1 MRKINNFKKTIF
13 VNLILMFT
21 FILSMGVSAQDNV
34 GGQPMSILLDLNQD
48 INTVTMPEV
57 DAQRLL
63 EEDAATAGIPDIPLR
78 YAKVLDTDLNL
89 NNSGTWVYLPD
100 GSRIW
105 RLGIR
110 SENAKSLNLNYK
122 NFNMPEGATFFV
134 YNLNKSMIL
143 GGFTERNNT
152 ENGQFATATTT
163 GFVTIVE
170 YYEPV
175 YSKGKGSLTIS
186 QVIHA
191 YKDIMGFSTF
201 LELPCNININC
212 PIGAPWVDQKRAVA
226 KMTFQQGGSGFLC
239 SGSLI
244 NNTLQDK
251 TPYFLTAQHC
261 ESDNWNTLVLN
272 FNYESVTCSSLQPG
286 SFQSVVGATSISE
299 NFATDVRLLQ
309 LNAPVPSS
317 TNSYF
322 NGWDRSGA
330 QPQSETA
337 IHHPGGAIKKISIDN
352 NPATNSNGFGGRL
365 PSGFWQVIWDEG
377 MTEGGSSGCPLYDQN
392 GRVVGQNLGGIAGQC
407 ENPQAVTKV
416 FGKFSESWAYGGSA
430 SNQLKNWLDPNNS
443 NVMTLDGIDD
453 ITGVAPVA
461 NFTSNVQNL
470 PLGGG
475 SVNFIDLSTNNPESW
490 SWSFPG
496 GTPSTSTDQNP
507 VGITYSATGAYT
519 VTLTT
524 SNSFGPNMLT
534 VVNYVKVAGV
544 PLTPF
549 SLESPTNST
558 TIMVSQNDPTLVN
571 FVWGS
576 STQDNSVKYLF
587 KIKKAGPSSE
597 TVIMSNNNGLDTMI
611 SLRKS
616 FLDSMA
622 VSFGLTGD
630 SVSCSW
636 RAAALN
642 GLDTLNSTPF
652 IVKIRRIPVGINQIS
667 SVIPEQFNLYNN
679 YPNPFNP
686 STVIRFDISKS
697 QFVKLS
703 VFNMLGEEVS
713 NLVNEN
719 LTPGSYSVDFN
730 ASYLS
735 SGMYFYRIETPGFV
749 QTKRMVLVK

>member
-1 MRKINNFKKTIF
+1 MRKTY
-13 VNLILMFT
+13 T
-21 FILSMGVSAQDNV
+21 FIRTILINSFLIFLFILCNGVFAQENV
-34 GGQPMSILLDLNQD
+34 GGQPMSFLLDLNSD

-78 YAKVLDTDLNL
+78 YAKVLDTDLNF
-89 NNSGTWVYLPD
+89 NNSGTWTNLPD

-105 RLGIR
+105 RLEIR
-110 SENAKSLNLNYK
+110 SEDAKSLNLNYK
-122 NFNMPEGATFFV
+122 NFHMPKGATFYV
-134 YNLNKSMIL
+134 YNLNRSMVL
-143 GGFTERNNT
+143 GGFTEKNNSKDR
-152 ENGQFATATTT
+152 QFATATTT

-175 YSKGKGSLTIS
+175 YSKGKGSFTIS

-212 PIGAPWVDQKRAVA
+212 PIGAPWVEQKRSVA
-226 KMTFQQGGSGFLC
+226 KMTFQQGGGGYLC
-239 SGSLI
+239 TGSLI
-244 NNTLQDK
+244 NNTLQNR

-261 ESDNWNTLVLN
+261 ESDNWSTLVLN

-286 SFQSVVGATSISE
+286 SFQSVSGATSIAE
-299 NFATDVRLLQ
+299 NFDTDVRLLL
-309 LNAPVPSS
+309 LNNQVPAN

-330 QPQSETA
+330 VPQTETA
-337 IHHPGGAIKKISIDN
+337 IHHPGGAIKKISVDN

-392 GRVVGQNLGGIAGQC
+392 GRVVGQNLGGIPGQC
-407 ENPQAVTKV
+407 ENPQSVTKV
-416 FGKFSESWAYGGSA
+416 FGKFSESWAHGGS
-430 SNQLKNWLDPNNS
+430 STNQLKDWLDPNNS
-443 NVMTLDGIDD
+443 NVLTLDGMDD
-453 ITGVAPVA
+453 ITGVAPVS
-461 NFTSNVQNL
+461 NFTSNTQNL
-470 PLGGG
+470 PIGGG
-475 SVNFIDLSTNNPESW
+475 SVNFFDLSTNNPESW

-507 VGITYSATGAYT
+507 TGISYTATGAYT

-524 SNSFGPNMLT
+524 TNSFGSNMMT

-544 PLTPF
+544 PLTAF
-549 SLESPTNST
+549 SLESPNTNT

-571 FVWGS
+571 FIWGS
-576 STQDNSVKYLF
+576 STPGSSISYLF

-597 TVIMSNNNGLDTMI
+597 TVLQSNNNGLDTMI

-616 FLDSMA
+616 YLDSLA

-630 SVSCSW
+630 SVNCTW

-642 GLDTLNSTPF
+642 GLDTLNTTPF
-652 IVKIRRIPVGINQIS
+652 VVKIRRIPVGINQIS
-667 SVIPEQFNLYNN
+667 SVIPDNFNLYNN

-697 QFVKLS
+697 QFVKLA
-703 VFNMLGEEVS
+703 VFNMLGEEVT

-719 LTPGSYSVDFN
+719 LSPGSYSVDFN

>member
-1 MRKINNFKKTIF
+1 MRKI
-13 VNLILMFT
+13 FT
-21 FILSMGVSAQDNV
+21 FTGTILLYSVLIFSFSVSNCLFAQDNV
-34 GGQPMSILLDLNQD
+34 GGQPMSFLLNLNSD

-89 NNSGTWVYLPD
+89 NNSGTWTNLPD

-105 RLGIR
+105 RLEIR
-110 SENAKSLNLNYK
+110 SEDAKSLNLNYK
-122 NFNMPEGATFFV
+122 NFYMPKGATFFV
-134 YNLNKSMIL
+134 YNLNRSMVL
-143 GGFTERNNT
+143 GGFTEKNNSKD
-152 ENGQFATATTT
+152 GQFATATTT
-163 GFVTIVE
+163 GFVTIAE

-175 YSKGKGSLTIS
+175 YSKGKGSLSVS

-212 PIGAPWVDQKRAVA
+212 PIGAPWVNQKRSVA

-239 SGSLI
+239 TGSLI
-244 NNTLQDK
+244 NNTLQNR

-261 ESDNWNTLVLN
+261 ESDNWSTLVLN

-286 SFQSVVGATSISE
+286 SFQSVSGATSIAE
-299 NFATDVRLLQ
+299 NFDTDVRLLL
-309 LNAPVPSS
+309 LNDQVPAS

-322 NGWDRSGA
+322 NGWDRSGSI
-330 QPQSETA
+330 PQNETA
-337 IHHPGGAIKKISIDN
+337 IHHPGGAIKKISVDN
-352 NPATNSNGFGGRL
+352 NPASNSNGFGGRL
-365 PSGFWQVIWDEG
+365 PSGFWQVVWDEG

-407 ENPQAVTKV
+407 ENPQIVTKV
-416 FGKFSESWAYGGSA
+416 FGKFSESWAHGGS
-430 SNQLKNWLDPNNS
+430 STNQLKNWLDPDNS
-443 NVMTLDGIDD
+443 NVITLDGMDD

-461 NFTSNVQNL
+461 NFTSNTQNL
-470 PLGGG
+470 PIGGG
-475 SVNFIDLSTNNPESW
+475 SVNYFDLSTNNPESW

-507 VGITYSATGAYT
+507 TGISYTATGAYT

-524 SNSFGPNMLT
+524 TNSFGSNMMT

-544 PLTPF
+544 PLTAF
-549 SLESPTNST
+549 SLQSPGTNT

-571 FVWGS
+571 FIWGS
-576 STQDNSVKYLF
+576 STPGSTVNYLF
-587 KIKKAGPSSE
+587 KIKKAGPFSE
-597 TVIMSNNNGLDTMI
+597 TVLQSNNNGSDTMI

-616 FLDSMA
+616 YLDSLA
-622 VSFGLTGD
+622 LSFGLTGD
-630 SVSCSW
+630 SVNCSW
-636 RAAALN
+636 RASALN

-652 IVKIRRIPVGINQIS
+652 IVKIRRTPVGINQIS
-667 SVIPEQFNLYNN
+667 SYIPDKFNLYNN

-686 STVIRFDISKS
+686 GTVIRFDISNS

-703 VFNMLGEEVS
+703 VYNMLGEEVT

-719 LTPGSYSVDFN
+719 LSPGSYSVDFN
-730 ASYLS
+730 ASDLS